1 MRITIYKSVSTN
13 PLARIQV
20 NNDIPEPIN
29 SVEEANKIIDNLESA
44 IIKLKEAIYVAEM
57 G

>member
-1 MRITIYKSVSTN
+1 MRITIYKNVSPH

-29 SVEEANKIIDNLESA
+29 SVDEINSIIDNLELA
-44 IIKLKEAIYVAEM
+44 IIKLKEVKYSAEM